1 MMDSEGK
8 PCALPQLVG
17 VTGSKL
23 LPPPASQVPLGQHSE
38 EHFSSP
44 EAKAVLMKF
53 REELAALEEEIE
65 IRNKSLDIPYEYMK
79 PSLVENS
86 VAV

>member
-1 MMDSEGK
+1 MPSLNWSGSQ
-8 PCALPQLVG
+8 AL
-17 VTGSKL
+17 SC

>member
-1 MMDSEGK
+1 MPSLNWWGSQ
-8 PCALPQLVG
+8 AL
-17 VTGSKL
+17 SCF
-23 LPPPASQVPLGQHSE
+23 PPPASQVPLGQHSE

>member
-1 MMDSEGK
+1 MDSEGK
-8 PCALPQLVG
+8 PCALPRLVG

-23 LPPPASQVPLGQHSE
+23 LPCPASQVPLGQHSE

>member
-1 MMDSEGK
+1 M
-8 PCALPQLVG
+8 CPQ
-17 VTGSKL
+17 GSGSQVL
-23 LPPPASQVPLGQHSE
+23 SCFPHPASQVPLGQHSE

-86 VAV
+86 MAV